1 MSVSVL
7 IPSFNNDLLMRC
19 FASMEQR
26 QPGSMRRVIVLDN
39 GLSPKLRAECPEVQF
54 VDVPADPFVFPQAFN
69 RGVAAAPTG
78 HAIVALGDDLEI
90 LTDNWL
96 TKIEDL
102 VAHWPANYGVIT
114 FEEERTRE
122 TRPDYHGGL
131 YELSDVALG
140 AGIVLPRQVLDAVG
154 SWDETLVGYGFDDF
168 DYGIRLWHAGYKLG
182 LSDAVLLRNAR
193 QATAWVERLGSYE
206 AVLARQDTNFE
217 IFHRRW
223 LGTVPAKPWV
233 VQRPRAMEH
242 FRRQACACRGD
253 A

>member
-7 IPSFNNDLLMRC
+7 IPSFNDGILMRC
-19 FASMEQR
+19 FASMERR

-39 GLSPKLRAECPEVQF
+39 GLSPKLRAGPPQVTF
-54 VDVPADPFVFPQAFN
+54 VDVPSDPFVFPQAFN
-69 RGVAAAPTG
+69 LGVAAAPRG
-78 HAIVALGDDLEI
+78 HSIVALGDDLEI
-90 LTDNWL
+90 LTDHWL
-96 TKIEDL
+96 SRIEVL
-102 VAHWPANYGVIT
+102 VAHWPVGYGVLT

-131 YELSDVALG
+131 YELQDVALG
-140 AGIVLPRQVLDAVG
+140 AGIVLPRPVLDEVG
-154 SWDETLVGYGFDDF
+154 PWDETLVGYGFDDF

-182 LSDAVLLRNAR
+182 ISDAVLVRNER
-193 QATAWVERLGSYE
+193 QAAAWVERLGSYE

-223 LGTVPAKPWV
+223 LGAVPAKPWV
-233 VQRPRAMEH
+233 VQRPRAAEH
-242 FRRQACACRGD
+242 FRRQSCACVGS